1 MSTTHISAGRVMA
14 KNKPSSWLALDSLLL
29 VLCVVLL
36 LVDVI
41 IVQDMVLALV
51 ALGGVFI
58 FSVRLGRDV
67 RSRKTP

>member
-1 MSTTHISAGRVMA
+1 MDR
-14 KNKPSSWLALDSLLL
+14 KKPSGWLVLDLILL
-29 VLCVVLL
+29 VLCVALL

-41 IVQDMVLALV
+41 IVQDMILALV

-58 FSVRLGRDV
+58 FSVRLGRNV

>member
-1 MSTTHISAGRVMA
+1 MA

-29 VLCVVLL
+29 ILCVVLL

>member
-1 MSTTHISAGRVMA
+1 MA
-14 KNKPSSWLALDSLLL
+14 KNKPSNWLMLDSFLL

-58 FSVRLGRDV
+58 FSIRLGRDV
-67 RSRKTP
+67 RSRKIP